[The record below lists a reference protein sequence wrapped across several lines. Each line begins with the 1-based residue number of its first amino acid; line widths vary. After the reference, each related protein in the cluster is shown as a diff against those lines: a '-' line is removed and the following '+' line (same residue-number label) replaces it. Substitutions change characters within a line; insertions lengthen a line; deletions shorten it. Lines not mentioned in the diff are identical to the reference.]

1 MGSPPPL
8 PPKPMSAV
16 TPKLIRRVS
25 EEDDK
30 LSSEAGTE
38 YEEYSLT
45 GVTELP
51 GATAD
56 DDKKAEEENAK
67 KEKKLTDEIVKD
79 LESITALTKE
89 HLSAKG
95 LLGADDEPAAKEEPT
110 TTTSDQIQKKSEN
123 KKTTYTE
130 TFKSKE
136 TTTSSSSSRTE
147 KISTYTELGPRFTS
161 LTQQMKQALDEME
174 EQDKRMPYEADRD
187 DDKGLDEAIAES
199 TKLDRNQ
206 IVDSIQIKTE
216 YRNSNV

>member
-51 GATAD
+51 GATAED
-56 DDKKAEEENAK
+56 EKKAEEENAE

-89 HLSAKG
+89 HLSTKG
-95 LLGADDEPAAKEEPT
+95 LLNEDEPSKKADET
-110 TTTSDQIQKKSEN
+110 TTTSDQIHMKNEN
-123 KKTTYTE
+123 KTTTYRE
-130 TFKSKE
+130 TFKSQQ

-174 EQDKRMPYEADRD
+174 EQDKRMPYADLDAEKSLD
-187 DDKGLDEAIAES
+187 DAIAES
-199 TKLDRNQ
+199 TKLDRDQ
-206 IVDSIQIKTE
+206 LVDSIQVKTE
-216 YRNSNV
+216 YRKSDV